1 MPTYEYQCEACG
13 HRFEKFQQITAS
25 ALRKCPRCGARRLRR
40 LIGAGAGVIF
50 RGSGFY
56 QTDYRSESYRK
67 AAEKESSANKPAK
80 DSGKK
85 DAGPGKDSGKKDA
98 GSDNGAAKKEPAD

>member
-1 MPTYEYQCEACG
+1 MNW
-13 HRFEKFQQITAS
+13 FEKLMPSRIRTEPNSKRAVPEGIW
-25 ALRKCPRCGARRLRR
+25 AKCPGCGALKLRR

-67 AAEKESSANKPAK
+67 AADKESSKDKPAK

-85 DAGPGKDSGKKDA
+85 DAA
-98 GSDNGAAKKEPAD
+98 SDKGAAKKEPAD

>member
-25 ALRKCPRCGARRLRR
+25 ALRKCPGCGALKLRR

-67 AAEKESSANKPAK
+67 AADKESSKDKPAK

-85 DAGPGKDSGKKDA
+85 DAA
-98 GSDNGAAKKEPAD
+98 SDKGAAKKEPAD